1 MSLVSIN
8 PAKKLEID
16 RQVEIA
22 NLDFWFE
29 NVVNDGFTTSY
40 GWKMGLTQ
48 SDVILWTGSFVLAKE
63 AEENGLPLP
72 PVVDTDG
79 VPHPLTFEQLKELM
93 LAYGA
98 YRAGLSA
105 QYAERK
111 AAIDAQYPAPT
122 VEQDEQ

>member
-1 MSLVSIN
+1 
-8 PAKKLEID
+8 
-16 RQVEIA
+16 
-22 NLDFWFE
+22 
-29 NVVNDGFTTSY
+29 
-40 GWKMGLTQ
+40 
-48 SDVILWTGSFVLAKE
+48 
-63 AEENGLPLP
+63 
-72 PVVDTDG
+72 
-79 VPHPLTFEQLKELM
+79 M